1 MHAVDGC
8 ERIPKYCRSLEKL
21 PGVPV
26 ITQEVKM
33 NSQELFNAIELNN
46 HSKVST
52 LLDEGADANGK
63 NHMDQ
68 TPLMRAVIFGAYE
81 CAKVLIEKGA
91 KVGAKQIAND
101 STALHDVAAEA
112 LGTAK
117 MAKLLIQAGA
127 DVNAKTSG
135 GYTPL
140 LVAAG
145 RGKTEVV
152 KVLLEAG
159 ADVHA
164 TGESGYTA
172 LLLAQS
178 RGYLETARLI
188 KNYSVKK

>member
-1 MHAVDGC
+1 
-8 ERIPKYCRSLEKL
+8 
-21 PGVPV
+21 
-26 ITQEVKM
+26 M

-46 HSKVST
+46 HSKVSA

-63 NHMDQ
+63 NYMDQ
-68 TPLMRAVIFGAYE
+68 TPLMRAVIFGSYE
-81 CAKVLIEKGA
+81 CAKVLIERGA
-91 KVGAKQIAND
+91 KVGAEQIANN
-101 STALHDVAAEA
+101 STALHDVAAESR
-112 LGTAK
+112 GSAK
-117 MAKLLIQAGA
+117 MAQLLIQAGA

-172 LLLAQS
+172 LVLAQS

-188 KNYSVKK
+188 QKYAGKK